1 MAGSKKSKELLNH
14 SKKLYNKNN
23 FVNLARGEQKMKK
36 IFIIG
41 FICIFAVLTAID
53 FVTGTGKSVLE
64 NLRDTEAYYHTN
76 TDDQHWYGSDSWAVL
91 FDFNNYFPSIDSLL
105 FEATGA
111 LVYIPNEIGA
121 DSLTIKLCE
130 NDYNQPGTSV
140 YSQTIS
146 PVFGWNEISFST
158 APRDTV
164 WLVIDY
170 ETNSLNQFI
179 SASSNDGTH
188 SYYWDPNFGPAG
200 FYRNMAETGFQ
211 SEFLFSLEG
220 QFLID
225 GIDIEL
231 IDFDLTNNPEIP
243 ENYYPI
249 FTVKNNSEQA
259 VDNAYLLL
267 EIGSP
272 VYTIEDSISLSSLP
286 PNQEVTFTYFEDPE
300 HLYELLSN
308 PSQYSVNAELN
319 CEQDV
324 FEPNNQISY
333 DFDTFTIRLDKI
345 LIENFVQLNDVNCEN
360 IWLDEQLVLDLDS
373 CEVINYFPEIPDI
386 PFYHPDSYERFND
399 YNLFGLP
406 TLIIYGEKKIL
417 GYNQNSFADTLS
429 FYYLNLLDNDKTFIS
444 LENVSGGINP
454 ETHDAYVCISLR
466 NEETFIFQNYLDN
479 CKMYVALTENNLETR
494 ADIFGSVLLDVFA
507 EISDLQLNNS
517 QTHTDTIWFNLDDIE
532 PISGNSDNCKV
543 VFWVQNEVTKQVDF
557 INSISIQDFGILDI
571 NPQEV
576 PEVPVVINIYPNP
589 FSADKNLNINVRS
602 EKLMNST
609 KIEIYNIKGQLV
621 KTILQEGNFLES
633 NLIWNGKDFS
643 QNEVASGIYL
653 MKVEL
658 QNPGKTKKYFRN
670 CLFLK

>member
-1 MAGSKKSKELLNH
+1 
-14 SKKLYNKNN
+14 
-23 FVNLARGEQKMKK
+23 MKK
-36 IFIIG
+36 ILIIG

-53 FVTGTGKSVLE
+53 FVPGTGKSVPE
-64 NLRDTEAYYHTN
+64 NLRDTEVYYHTN

-111 LVYIPNEIGA
+111 LVYIPNDYSA
-121 DSLTIKLCE
+121 NDLTIKLYE
-130 NDYNQPGTSV
+130 NDYNQPGYLILSETF
-140 YSQTIS
+140 S
-146 PVFGWNEISFST
+146 PVFGWNEISFND

-188 SYYWDPNFGPAG
+188 SYFWDPNFGPDG

-211 SEFLFSLEG
+211 SEFLFSLKG

-225 GIDIEL
+225 DIDIEL
-231 IDFDLTNNPEIP
+231 VDFELINNPDIP

-249 FTVKNNSEQA
+249 FTVKNNSEQT
-259 VDNAYLLL
+259 VDNAYLLVG
-267 EIGSP
+267 IGSP

-286 PNQEVTFTYFEDPE
+286 SDEEVAFDFYGDDE
-300 HLYELLSN
+300 HLYELLSY
-308 PSQYSVNAELN
+308 PSQYSVNADLN
-319 CEQDV
+319 CEDDV

-333 DFDTFTIRLDKI
+333 DFNTFTIRLDKI
-345 LIENFVQLNDVNCEN
+345 LIENFVQLNDINCEN

-373 CEVINYFPEIPDI
+373 CEVINYFPEITDI

-406 TLIIYGEKKIL
+406 TLIIHGEKKIL
-417 GYNQNSFADTLS
+417 GYNQNSFTDSLS
-429 FYYLNLLDNDKTFIS
+429 FYFQEILGNYKTFIS
-444 LENVSGGINP
+444 LENVSGGFNP
-454 ETHDAYVCISLR
+454 ETHDAYVIISLR
-466 NEETFIFQNYLDN
+466 NEESHIFLNYLDN

-494 ADIFGSVLLDVFA
+494 TDIFDSVLLDVIA
-507 EISDLQLNNS
+507 EISELQLHNG
-517 QTHTDTIWFNLDDIE
+517 QTQTDTIWFNLDDIE
-532 PISGNSDNCKV
+532 PISGNSDNCNIM
-543 VFWVQNEVTKQVDF
+543 FWVQNEDTKQIDF
-557 INSISIQDFGILDI
+557 VNSISFQDFELLDA
-571 NPQEV
+571 NSQEV

-589 FSADKNLNINVRS
+589 FSADRNLNINIRS
-602 EKLMNST
+602 EKLINST
-609 KIEIYNIKGQLV
+609 KIKIFNIKGQLI
-621 KTILQEGNFLES
+621 KTIFQEGNFLES

-643 QNEVASGIYL
+643 QNEVASGIYF
-653 MKVEL
+653 MKIEL
-658 QNPGKTKKYFRN
+658 NNPGKNKKYFRN